1 MIKGDSM
8 KEHENRLNDA
18 VLDEISGGGAYGP
31 DGPYHVYTVADGDT
45 IDSIALSF
53 RTSAIIIAKLNDIA
67 YPYRVKV
74 GQSLLIP
81 QRR

>member
-1 MIKGDSM
+1 M
-8 KEHENRLNDA
+8 
-18 VLDEISGGGAYGP
+18 
-31 DGPYHVYTVADGDT
+31 YTVADGDT

-67 YPYRVKV
+67 YPYRVRV

-81 QRR
+81 RR

>member
-8 KEHENRLNDA
+8 KENENRLNDA
-18 VLDEISGGGAYGP
+18 ALDEISGGGAYGP

-45 IDSIALSF
+45 IDSIALRF
-53 RTSAIIIAKLNDIA
+53 LTSATILIKLNDIA
-67 YPYRVKV
+67 YPYRIKA

-81 QRR
+81 RR

>member
-8 KEHENRLNDA
+8 KENENRLNDA

-45 IDSIALSF
+45 IDSIALRF
-53 RTSAIIIAKLNDIA
+53 LTSAIILIKLNDIA
-67 YPYRVKV
+67 YPYRIKA

>member
-8 KEHENRLNDA
+8 KENENRLNDA

-45 IDSIALSF
+45 IDSVALRF
-53 RTSAIIIAKLNDIA
+53 LTSATILIKLNDIA
-67 YPYRVKV
+67 YPYRIKA

-81 QRR
+81 WR